1 MCGLLAISDCSEKI
15 QNLET
20 LINNLE
26 KLNHR
31 GPDGSSHF
39 YIDNLFL
46 GHTRLSIIDLEHGS
60 QPLSDSTGR
69 FSIIYNGEIFNY
81 RELREALINRNY
93 SFKTESDTEVL
104 LYHFIEFGINGLE
117 KFDGFFSFI
126 IYDSLQKV
134 LWFSRDRFG
143 IKPLYMKKTNTRISL
158 ASEIK
163 SLSSN
168 PRTSLD
174 ISEDKM
180 DEYLIYGYLSGGKTF
195 YSSISEITPG
205 ILYKFNISDN
215 TLCQIEWF
223 NVLKFDPIN
232 ASTSNSYSKNW
243 ERISDSI
250 KIWSRSDVP
259 ISILLSGGIDSSLIA
274 YALNQKSMAAYNLVP
289 SGKSFE
295 SEYDAALQI
304 SQACQMQ
311 LTPVKEAECDLDI
324 YLNFLKKFDSP
335 IVDTNYWSLSN
346 LCTAINKDGLKV
358 TISGDGSDELF
369 GGYERHIKYA
379 EILKKD
385 EMNFSGIL
393 QENHLSVERL
403 RRLKHRSEINA
414 YPEERILWLESTRG
428 LDPLERILRI
438 DQKGFLTSY
447 LKRQDEV
454 GMLHSL
460 EIRTP
465 YLSNGIFELSRKI
478 SSEVKTE
485 IVGFGTTHKAFL
497 KVLLKEALGIQ
508 YQSTKKLRFD
518 SFFKTKNEIIKVQL
532 KDYFSNKSLSIWDY
546 IGINSFMNLLD
557 ESAVMAVPGHDNT
570 IFRVLSLSDFLERSS
585 K

>member
-1 MCGLLAISDCSEKI
+1 MCGLLAISDCNKNY
-15 QNLET
+15 QNLESP
-20 LINNLE
+20 INNLE

-31 GPDGSSHF
+31 GPDGSSHL
-39 YIDNLFL
+39 YVDNLFL
-46 GHTRLSIIDLEHGS
+46 GHTRLSIIDLELGS

-93 SFKTESDTEVL
+93 SFRTESDTEVL
-104 LYHFIEFGINGLE
+104 LYHFIEFGIEGLE
-117 KFDGFFSFI
+117 KFDGFFSFV
-126 IYDSLQKV
+126 IYDKLKKV

-143 IKPLYMKKTNTRISL
+143 IKPLYMKKTNDRLIL

-163 SLSSN
+163 SLSSKS
-168 PRTSLD
+168 RLSLD

-195 YSSISEITPG
+195 YSSTSEITPG
-205 ILYKFNISDN
+205 VLYKFNISDN

-223 NVLKFDPIN
+223 DVLRFNPNTD
-232 ASTSNSYSKNW
+232 SSSNSYGNHW
-243 ERISDSI
+243 DRISNSI
-250 KIWSRSDVP
+250 RIWSRSDVP
-259 ISILLSGGIDSSLIA
+259 ISLLLSGGIDSSLIA
-274 YALNQKSMAAYNLVP
+274 YVLNQKNMAVYNLVP
-289 SGKSFE
+289 SGKSFV
-295 SEYDAALQI
+295 SEYDAALQV
-304 SQACQMQ
+304 SRACQMQ
-311 LTPVKEAECDLDI
+311 LTAVKEAECDLDM
-324 YLNFLKKFDSP
+324 YLDFLKKFDSP

-346 LCTAINKDGLKV
+346 LCAAINKDGVKV
-358 TISGDGSDELF
+358 TVSGDGSDELF

-379 EILKKD
+379 EVLKNE

-393 QENHLSVERL
+393 QENHLSVARL
-403 RRLKHRSEINA
+403 SRLKHGSGVNA
-414 YPEERILWLESTRG
+414 YPEERILWLENTRG

-478 SSEVKTE
+478 PSDLKTE
-485 IVGFGTTHKAFL
+485 IPGFGTTHKAFL
-497 KVLLKEALGIQ
+497 KVLLKEVLGIQ

-518 SFFKTKNEIIKVQL
+518 SFLKTNNEIIKTQL

-546 IGINSFMNLLD
+546 IGIESFMNLLD
-557 ESAVMAVPGHDNT
+557 ESSVMAMPGHDNT
-570 IFRVLSLSDFLERSS
+570 IFRVLSLSNFLEMGG